1 MPCNYFIIIIYVFVI
16 SLKIIENKNASI
28 HHDRIGKI
36 FSFLSIQ
43 GPNYSQT
50 KYQFMIHK
58 CKRPKCATI
67 SQRVFSVSKGQWQNG
82 CSLSSKA
89 LYCTH
94 LSVML
99 YKELSVCWFWWG
111 GGGGCFSI
119 ITKWTMQIKII
130 SRVQFAALSV
140 NPDCIDS
147 IIPFIPLSLNLSLF
161 ISMQNKGFFKQKLNK
176 KLKSFIR
183 KLLTIKTNYMGYG
196 TPPPPHSSIFY
207 AKKANEFATTLS
219 VHQ

>member
-1 MPCNYFIIIIYVFVI
+1 MFLQG
-16 SLKIIENKNASI
+16 SLKIIEKNASI
-28 HHDRIGKI
+28 HRDSIGKI

-58 CKRPKCATI
+58 CKRPKSATI

-99 YKELSVCWFWWG
+99 YKELSVC
-111 GGGGCFSI
+111 CF
-119 ITKWTMQIKII
+119 
-130 SRVQFAALSV
+130 LSQ
-140 NPDCIDS
+140 
-147 IIPFIPLSLNLSLF
+147 NLSLF

-176 KLKSFIR
+176 KLKSFIQ
-183 KLLTIKTNYMGYG
+183 KLLTRKTNYMGYC
-196 TPPPPHSSIFY
+196 TPPPHSSIFY
-207 AKKANEFATTLS
+207 AKKAKMSLQQHWVCINNDHFICILFELFL
-219 VHQ
+219 